1 MSVASFAVGSLV
13 KARGREWVVL
23 PESDEQLL
31 VLRPLGG
38 TEDEVTGIYMPLERV
53 EPASFDLPD
62 PARLGDDRSCRLL
75 RDAVRLGFRS
85 SAGPFRSFARIAV
98 EPRPYQLV
106 PLLMALKLDPVR
118 LLIAD
123 DVGIGKTIEAGLIA
137 RELIDRGEVSR
148 LAVLCPPQLAE
159 QWQAELQDKFHL
171 DAELVLA
178 STASRLER
186 NCNPTQSLFER
197 YPYVIVSTDF
207 IKSERRRDE
216 FLRTCPELV
225 IVDEAHTCTDSGEG
239 HGGRH
244 QRHQLV
250 SSLAANK
257 QRHLILVT
265 ATPHSGNEEA
275 FRSLLTLLDK
285 DFAHLPEDLTGR
297 EHEQER
303 RRLAAHFVQRRRGD
317 IRSYLQADTPFPERV
332 DSEQH
337 YKLSP
342 DYKRLIDKVMRYARE
357 TVIDPL
363 DGNRHRQRVRWWS
376 ALALLRSM
384 SSSPA
389 ATAATLRSRAST
401 ADSGT
406 AEEADEVGRHTL
418 MDLMDNDAVE
428 GVDLVPG
435 SDFEEEGTGEQKVR
449 RRLLEMAREADALMG
464 AKDEKLQKA
473 IKMVELLI
481 KDGFQTILFC
491 RFIPTAEYVAAA
503 LRDRLPKSVQVDAIT
518 GLLPPV
524 ERENRIAQLAGYP
537 QRVLV
542 CTDCL
547 SEGINLQ
554 EHFDAVVHYDLS
566 WNPTRHEQREGRVDR
581 YGQPSE
587 QVRVVTYYGTDN
599 QIDGI
604 VLDVLIRKHRA
615 IRNSLGISV
624 PVPVGTDQVI
634 EAIFEGLLLR
644 ENTGHAQTAQ
654 LLLPG
659 LDDVWRRER
668 DDLFQQWEATSEREK
683 RSRTMF
689 AQESIKVDEVASEL
703 AAVRSAIGSG
713 VEVAAFMKTAL
724 TAYGAVVSAP
734 LSQQGAEALQ
744 FDLTE
749 APRPLRDAMGRT
761 GSTTPR
767 FKARFELPVQE
778 GTLYLSRTH
787 PMVEGL
793 ASYVMD
799 LALYPLVSDK
809 SAACRCGVIRT
820 GQVSR
825 RTTLLL
831 ARLRYH
837 IVTQHGLEERQLLAE
852 DCQVLAFAGS
862 PQNAQW
868 LSDPQEIEAL
878 LNAPSEG
885 NIYPEQA
892 EDFLRNMLAQF
903 DLLQPHLNQV
913 AQERGEELLD
923 AHRRVRV
930 ASQMRGMRY
939 RVEPQLPLDVL
950 GIYMYLPKV

>member
-1 MSVASFAVGSLV
+1 MSFAVGALV

-23 PESDEQLL
+23 PGSDEQML

-38 TEDEVTGIYMPLERV
+38 TEDEVTGIYVPLERV
-53 EPASFDLPD
+53 DPAHFDLPH
-62 PARLGDDRSCRLL
+62 PAQLGDFRSCRML

-85 SAGPFRSFARIAV
+85 SAGPFRSFGHIAV

-123 DVGIGKTIEAGLIA
+123 DVGIGKTIEACLIA

-159 QWQAELQDKFHL
+159 QWQAELQDKFHI

-178 STASRLER
+178 STASKLER
-186 NCNPTQSLFER
+186 NCRLGQSLFER

-207 IKSERRRDE
+207 IKSDRRRDE

-225 IVDEAHTCTDSGEG
+225 MVDEAHTCAFAGEG
-239 HGGRH
+239 RGGRH
-244 QRHQLV
+244 QRYQLV
-250 SSLAANK
+250 SSLAADTS
-257 QRHLILVT
+257 RHLILVT

-275 FRSLLTLLDK
+275 FRSLLTILERDFK
-285 DFAHLPEDLTGR
+285 DLPEDLTGK
-297 EHEQER
+297 EHEQDR

-317 IRSYLQADTPFPERV
+317 IRSYLQADTPFPEREE
-332 DSEQH
+332 SEQT

-363 DGNRHRQRVRWWS
+363 DGNKHRQRVRWWS
-376 ALALLRSM
+376 ALALMRSM

-389 ATAATLRSRAST
+389 AAVATLRSRASA
-401 ADSGT
+401 ADT
-406 AEEADEVGRHTL
+406 ETVEEADEIGRHTVL
-418 MDLMDNDAVE
+418 DLMDNDSSE

-435 SDFEEEGTGEQKVR
+435 SDSEEEGTGEQKIR
-449 RRLLEMAREADALMG
+449 RRLLEMAREAEALKG

-473 IKMVELLI
+473 IKLVESLV
-481 KDGFQTILFC
+481 KDDFQPIVFC

-503 LRDRLPKSVQVDAIT
+503 LRARLPKGVQVDAVT

-524 ERENRIAQLAGYP
+524 ERENRILQLAGFP

-554 EHFDAVVHYDLS
+554 EHFNAVIHYDLS

-581 YGQPSE
+581 YGQPSKT
-587 QVRVVTYYGTDN
+587 VRVVTYYGIDN

-604 VLDVLIRKHRA
+604 ILDVLIRKHRA
-615 IRNSLGISV
+615 IRHSLGISV
-624 PVPVGTDQVI
+624 PVPVDTDQLI

-644 ENTGHAQTAQ
+644 ENSGSAQSAQ

-659 LDDVWRRER
+659 LEDMWRGERLR
-668 DDLFQQWEATSEREK
+668 DDLFQQWDATSEREK

-689 AQESIKVDEVASEL
+689 AQETIKVDEVAAEL
-703 AAVRSAIGSG
+703 TAVQAAIGSG
-713 VEVAAFMKTAL
+713 VDVASFTQQAFN
-724 TAYGAVVSAP
+724 AYGAVI
-734 LSQQGAEALQ
+734 SQQGANGTRAKTLQ

-749 APRPLRDAMGRT
+749 VPRALRDVTNSAA
-761 GSTTPR
+761 R
-767 FKARFELPVQE
+767 FKARFELPVRE
-778 GTLYLSRTH
+778 GELYLSRTH
-787 PMVEGL
+787 PIVEGL
-793 ASYVMD
+793 ATYVMD
-799 LALYPLVSDK
+799 TALDPLEESP
-809 SAACRCGVIRT
+809 ARRCGVMRT
-820 GQVSR
+820 SRVSR

-831 ARLRYH
+831 LRLRFH
-837 IVTQHGLEERQLLAE
+837 IVTQRSTEEHALLAE
-852 DCQVLAFAGS
+852 DCQVLAFAGPPHNAEWLNGATDS
-862 PQNAQW
+862 PA
-868 LSDPQEIEAL
+868 IEAL
-878 LNAPSEG
+878 LDAASEA
-885 NIYPEQA
+885 NVYPEQA
-892 EDFLRNMLAQF
+892 KDFLSRVIDDF
-903 DLLQPHLNQV
+903 DALQPHLNEV
-913 AQERGEELLD
+913 
-923 AHRRVRV
+923 
-930 ASQMRGMRY
+930 
-939 RVEPQLPLDVL
+939 
-950 GIYMYLPKV
+950 